1 MAEEKNEDQKP
12 KIHIDDD
19 WKAQAL
25 AEKERLAKE
34 TASAK
39 SDVPADASAASPD
52 EAAAGQTPGD
62 AGPRDIPPADFSAIV
77 NSIAMQA
84 IMALGGVEDPQTKKR
99 YVDPPIAKFHIDSL
113 EVLQEKTKGNL
124 SDEEA
129 KLIDQVLYQLRMNF
143 VQVMQHLKN
152 AQAGQDPAAGQTPP
166 VNPTT

>member
-1 MAEEKNEDQKP
+1 MAEEKNEEQKS
-12 KIHIDDD
+12 KLHIDDD
-19 WKAQAL
+19 WKAQAQ

-34 TASAK
+34 TAAAK
-39 SDVPADASAASPD
+39 PDQPADAANGA
-52 EAAAGQTPGD
+52 PGD
-62 AGPRDIPPADFSAIV
+62 QPPTDEQGQREIPPADFSAIV

-129 KLIDQVLYQLRMNF
+129 KLIEQVLYQLRMNF
-143 VQVMQHLKN
+143 VQVMQHLQN
-152 AQAGQDPAAGQTPP
+152 QQGGQGPDASPQTPP
-166 VNPTT
+166 QQ